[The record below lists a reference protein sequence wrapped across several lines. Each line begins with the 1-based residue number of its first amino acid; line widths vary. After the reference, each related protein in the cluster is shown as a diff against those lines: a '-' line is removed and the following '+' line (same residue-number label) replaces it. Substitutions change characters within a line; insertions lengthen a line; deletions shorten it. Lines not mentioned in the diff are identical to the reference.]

1 MLLTGTL
8 RDVEK
13 ASFSAFWRQVELE
26 ISSLEIPDIV
36 KRTIVDIN
44 IFSEGTGV
52 GFDVAT
58 VGIVE
63 GQAHQTLVD
72 LHAGLR
78 LHGVEI
84 DLPKKQR
91 GKERKACE

>member
-1 MLLTGTL
+1 MLKVIFPMLLTGTL

-26 ISSLEIPDIV
+26 ISCLEIPEIV

-63 GQAHQTLVD
+63 GAVDGALV
-72 LHAGLR
+72 GLLEGR
-78 LHGVEI
+78 SVVGAVV
-84 DLPKKQR
+84 
-91 GKERKACE
+91 GAAVG